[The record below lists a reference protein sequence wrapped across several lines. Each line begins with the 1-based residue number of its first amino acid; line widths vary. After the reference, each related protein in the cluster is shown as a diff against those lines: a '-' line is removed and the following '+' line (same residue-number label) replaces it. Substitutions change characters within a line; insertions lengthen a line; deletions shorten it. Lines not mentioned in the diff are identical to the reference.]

1 VRFLV
6 GCLLATLLVAAPSAS
21 AEPAPVKLR
30 WLALGDSYSSGEGV
44 YGTGD
49 GVVLGNGDECARSKA
64 AWARLAALW
73 VNTANDPAVRAMF
86 GAFQQLIGG
95 DRVDDRPRV
104 DVDMTF
110 LACSGAQT
118 IEAGA
123 AQDLDEQ
130 LAQATGTYD
139 VITFSFGGNDAQFSP
154 IIKGC
159 LNPKPYGC
167 DETEAAMVGRI
178 RDEVAPKLDT
188 AYRKI
193 RQKLAPG
200 GRVIVLGYPRLF
212 DQPFLRR
219 TCFGLIPRDDIT
231 KLRNVGA
238 ALNTTIQDAAT
249 RNDFDYVDVAS
260 AFEGHNACGR
270 GIENPARDV
279 LVWQAKERFP
289 FELTPLCLTM
299 KWVNGI
305 SLGVET
311 GGRFMHSFHP
321 NLCGHV
327 VESLLVAQRVLSWK
341 AIGDAPAKPERVNL
355 YHGGLSVRVGPHE
368 TLQYRYGDPVAPVV
382 DHLTQLFGLPG
393 PEDTVAV
400 EPQACGWA
408 DGMTWE
414 AGGTPVLTVCVR
426 DGTFVGYLQHEA
438 NPAITSVDGVTA
450 GSPMWRLMLGAGS
463 EIAFT
468 EESRR
473 LGGVIVSAHAYTRC
487 DVGNLGDPPI
497 EGVVSD
503 PADWTGEVM
512 AVGDRPELACAPT
525 GPQPVPPAQYFHDFF
540 YFFTHNGYLC
550 GIAEEHA
557 VCQGETSPVP
567 PQPADCREGWGYGMG
582 VEKSGAVDFLCAGG
596 LMYGPPDRNPDDR
609 DALPDGRSL
618 SAYGFTCSVSGPEV
632 RCVHDAT
639 GHGFAIAPT
648 TNDRF

>member
-1 VRFLV
+1 MRFLV
-6 GCLLATLLVAAPSAS
+6 GCLLATLLVATPSAS
-21 AEPAPVKLR
+21 AQPAPVTLR

-44 YGTGD
+44 LGTGD
-49 GVVLGNGDECARSKA
+49 GVVAGDGDTCARSRH
-64 AWARLAALW
+64 AWARLAATW
-73 VNTANDPAVRAMF
+73 VRTANEPGVRAMF

-95 DRVDDRPRV
+95 AGAADRPRL
-104 DVDMTF
+104 DVNMTF

-118 IEAGA
+118 VEAGA

-167 DETEAAMVGRI
+167 DETEAAMTGRI

-212 DQPFLRR
+212 DHPFLRGS
-219 TCFGLIPRDDIT
+219 CFGVIPRADIV
-231 KLRNVGA
+231 KLRHVGD
-238 ALNTTIQDAAT
+238 ALNATIRDAAT
-249 RNDFDYVDVAS
+249 ANDVDFVDVAPV
-260 AFEGHNACGR
+260 FEGHNACGR
-270 GIENPARDV
+270 GFEDPLTDLAA
-279 LVWQAKERFP
+279 WAAKEQFP
-289 FELTPLCLTM
+289 LELTPLCLTM

-305 SLGVET
+305 SLGLET

-327 VESLLVAQRVLSWK
+327 VESLLVAQRVLSWR
-341 AIGDAPAKPERVNL
+341 AVGDARAKPERVNL
-355 YHGGLSVRVGPHE
+355 YHGGLSVRIGPHE
-368 TLQYRYGDPVAPVV
+368 TLQYRYGSPVAPVV

-393 PEDTVAV
+393 PEDTVPMVAG
-400 EPQACGWA
+400 ACGWA
-408 DGMTWE
+408 DGMTWR
-414 AGGTPVLTVCVR
+414 AGGVPVLTVCVR
-426 DGTFVGYLQHEA
+426 DGTFTGYVQHEA
-438 NPAITSVDGVTA
+438 NPAITAVDGVTA
-450 GSPMWRLMLGAGS
+450 GSPTWRLLLGAGS

-468 EESRR
+468 DESRR
-473 LGGVIVSAHAYTRC
+473 IGGVVVRGQSYVRC
-487 DVGNLGDPPI
+487 DVEDLGDPLI

-503 PADWTGEVM
+503 AADWTGEVV
-512 AVGDRPELACAPT
+512 AVGDRPVLPCEPA
-525 GPQPVPPAQYFHDFF
+525 GPQPVPPARYFHDFF
-540 YFFTHNGYLC
+540 YFFTHNGFLC

-582 VEKSGAVDFLCAGG
+582 VEQSGAVDFLCAGG
-596 LMYGPPDRNPDDR
+596 LMYVPPDREPDDR
-609 DALPDGRSL
+609 DVLPDGRSL
-618 SAYGFTCSVSGPEV
+618 SAYGFTCSVSGPAV
-632 RCVHDAT
+632 RCVHDAS
-639 GHGFAIAPT
+639 GHGFSVAPT
-648 TNDRF
+648 ANERF